1 MDKFINSLK
10 VLTESVLERLHCIS
24 PQELQ
29 DFVQERQ
36 QLIDEL
42 NRFKQHTP
50 FSPSQVEQLQ
60 SILQA
65 DPLILNRM
73 NQLKMEASDWLQNRG
88 QAKMQ
93 RSAYESAYTPDSFL
107 MDQRK

>member
-1 MDKFINSLK
+1 MDNLISSLQA
-10 VLTESVLERLHCIS
+10 LTENVVARL
-24 PQELQ
+24 QYTAYEELQ

-42 NRFKQHTP
+42 NRLKQHTP

-73 NQLKMEASDWLQNRG
+73 DQLKMEASDWLQHRG

-93 RSAYESAYTPDSFL
+93 RSAYEAAYTPDSFL